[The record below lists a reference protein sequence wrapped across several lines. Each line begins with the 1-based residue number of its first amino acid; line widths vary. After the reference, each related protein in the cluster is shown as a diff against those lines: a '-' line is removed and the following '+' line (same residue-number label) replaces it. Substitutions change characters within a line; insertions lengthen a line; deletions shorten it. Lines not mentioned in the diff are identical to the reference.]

1 MMTSVESPEG
11 QLNTR
16 AGLAL
21 AGCTSSILQGQDF
34 DFDRHV
40 ESLIPYSR
48 PSNFYEEMHGTA
60 TTIPSQ
66 AVQSGY
72 SQIHT
77 MAFGFSSALPH
88 GQLRSDTIEVELENK
103 DLWDKFHE
111 IGTEM
116 IITKTGRRMF
126 PVIRVNISGLNP
138 KEEYVLV
145 LDCISADDNRY
156 KFHNSEWS
164 VTGKAEPLMPTRI
177 FIHPDSPGTG
187 SQWMRQ
193 VVSFQKMKLTNNHMD
208 QMGHVILNSMHKYQ
222 PRVHIIPAKDYSPY
236 GLRKGSFYTF
246 VFPETQFMGVTAYQ
260 NPRITQLKI
269 ENNPF
274 AKGFRGSCNST
285 MHHITMKRKSPDD
298 YSDTDC
304 LSISP
309 AGSTSSGESCKRTFQ
324 DSPPKFPDINDPSPP
339 PMMGHT
345 GSAFGHV
352 VFPRRPSE
360 TFDSSCVF
368 TSLQSSC
375 RQQSFCSERP
385 AATTPLT
392 TSSTLNLTPHPYMHS
407 LSINSLT
414 PLTSTNALSHPCHAP
429 RPLPHPGY
437 IGHPNEHTI
446 HHTQSHL
453 TTHAHMHSTLNGY
466 PDSLRQDCRPDYGL
480 GRGDFSKP
488 LTISTTFH
496 AGFPGNP
503 PPYSYH

>member
-1 MMTSVESPEG
+1 MSRVTCYSKTQAAFYIFP
-11 QLNTR
+11 
-16 AGLAL
+16 
-21 AGCTSSILQGQDF
+21 F
-34 DFDRHV
+34 PDRHV
-40 ESLIPYSR
+40 DSLMSYSR
-48 PSNFYEEMHGTA
+48 PSSYYEDMHGTS
-60 TTIPSQ
+60 TTIPNQ
-66 AVQSGY
+66 VQTGY

-77 MAFGFSSALPH
+77 MAFGFSSGLPH
-88 GQLRSDTIEVELENK
+88 GQLRSDSIEVELENK

-145 LDCISADDNRY
+145 LDSIPADDNRY

-164 VTGKAEPLMPTRI
+164 VTGKAEPLIPTRI
-177 FIHPDSPGTG
+177 FVHPDSPGTG

-222 PRVHIIPAKDYSPY
+222 PRVHVIPAKDYSPY

-285 MHHITMKRKSPDD
+285 MHHIAMKRKSPDD
-298 YSDTDC
+298 CNDADG
-304 LSISP
+304 LSLSP
-309 AGSTSSGESCKRTFQ
+309 AGSSSSGESCKRTFQ

-339 PMMGHT
+339 LMGHT

-352 VFPRRPSE
+352 MFPRRSSE
-360 TFDSSCVF
+360 SFDSSCAF
-368 TSLQSSC
+368 ASLQSSC

-385 AATTPLT
+385 AASTPP
-392 TSSTLNLTPHPYMHS
+392 SSTLNLAPHPYVHS
-407 LSINSLT
+407 LPMNSLT
-414 PLTSTNALSHPCHAP
+414 SLSTTSALSHPSHP
-429 RPLPHPGY
+429 SRPLLHPGY
-437 IGHPNEHTI
+437 MGHPNEHTI
-446 HHTQSHL
+446 HHTPAHL
-453 TTHAHMHSTLNGY
+453 TAHVHSALNGY
-466 PDSLRQDCRPDYGL
+466 PESLRAERPDYGL

-496 AGFPGNP
+496 SGFPGNP
-503 PPYSYH
+503 PPYPYH